1 VGAVITRP
9 TELLVVLAREALALN
24 QEQFAKA
31 VGSSVRTISR
41 WEGGRSTPADFHFRA
56 IAKLVHPVA
65 RDLATEAAARAGTT
79 LEQLGFAGQA
89 SPEGLPVSLLLDAV
103 VCAVASALEEAQ
115 GAPVSVAS
123 ARAAAAAAFTS
134 ARALR
139 LGIDEAAAALGAPER
154 EPHRSTGR
162 LRAPAPAK

>member
-115 GAPVSVAS
+115 GAPVAS